1 MRALPLG
8 EKPLSISLLELCT
21 CEYALLCPLSH
32 SRLSKYIL
40 VGTDLSS
47 TLTVCMLAFVPGD
60 SHQAICADPLR
71 SVQDCHCHGTHCG
84 SYGGRSDSGLAQP
97 SQVYVPIKSTT
108 AAKVILV
115 PVAGVLVLLE
125 VFSGAEFRKPSA
137 KV

>member
-1 MRALPLG
+1 MGVLCCITFHRLCELSDYADIGTALVP
-8 EKPLSISLLELCT
+8 I
-21 CEYALLCPLSH
+21 
-32 SRLSKYIL
+32 
-40 VGTDLSS
+40 
-47 TLTVCMLAFVPGD
+47 LTVCMLAFVPGN

-71 SVQDCHCHGTHCG
+71 SGQDCHCHGTHCG

-125 VFSGAEFRKPSA
+125 IFSGAEFRKPSA